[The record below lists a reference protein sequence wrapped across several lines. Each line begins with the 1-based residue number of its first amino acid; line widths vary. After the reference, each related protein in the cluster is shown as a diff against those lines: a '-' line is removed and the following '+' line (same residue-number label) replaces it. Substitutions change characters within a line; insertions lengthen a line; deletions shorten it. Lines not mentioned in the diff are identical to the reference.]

1 MKSHFSSLFLLPA
14 LLIASSPL
22 VTAAEN
28 ESIAVV
34 AQRELPGFLAKIPAG
49 MEANYGFTDR
59 AEFARAKVGRP
70 MPVYTVP
77 PVADEG
83 AGGSDTSAEH
93 PIPAGT
99 WRVPVMVGPDVRA
112 LLTVEAQDGKMR
124 VVDLGASSLA
134 KEVDAFDK
142 AHPGKHRGLLRLE
155 KFRCD
160 YMMLGD
166 SGAALENGEYH
177 PLRSARMVFSDDSSS
192 HRTRKEL
199 FDHMRK
205 RSREHR
211 PADR

>member
-1 MKSHFSSLFLLPA
+1 MKSHFSSLVLLPA

-28 ESIAVV
+28 DSIGVV
-34 AQRELPGFLAKIPAG
+34 AQRELPAFLDKIPPG
-49 MEANYGFTDR
+49 MESNYGFADR

-83 AGGSDTSAEH
+83 AGGADTSAEH
-93 PIPAGT
+93 PVAVGT
-99 WRVPVMVGPDVRA
+99 WRVPVVVGRDVRA
-112 LLTVEAQDGKMR
+112 LLTIEALNGKLR
-124 VVDLGASSLA
+124 VVDLGATSLA

-155 KFRCD
+155 SFRCD

-177 PLRSARMVFSDDSSS
+177 PLRSARMVFSEDSSS
-192 HRTRKEL
+192 HRTRKQM
-199 FDHMRK
+199 FDHLRK

-211 PADR
+211 PSDR

>member
-1 MKSHFSSLFLLPA
+1 MKSHFSSLVLLPA

-28 ESIAVV
+28 DSIGMV
-34 AQRELPGFLAKIPAG
+34 AQRDLPGFLAKIPPG
-49 MEANYGFTDR
+49 MEANYGFVDR

-70 MPVYTVP
+70 MPVYNVP

-83 AGGSDTSAEH
+83 AGGADTSAEH
-93 PIPAGT
+93 PIAVGT
-99 WRVPVMVGPDVRA
+99 WRVPVVVGRDVRA
-112 LLTVEAQDGKMR
+112 LITIEAQAGKLR
-124 VVDLGASSLA
+124 AVDLGATSLA
-134 KEVDAFDK
+134 KEVDSFDK

-160 YMMLGD
+160 YMILGD
-166 SGAALENGEYH
+166 SGTALENGEYH
-177 PLRSARMVFSDDSSS
+177 PLRSARMVFSEDSST
-192 HRTRKEL
+192 HYDRKRMFEHL
-199 FDHMRK
+199 RK